1 MTSAGSD
8 NNDMHNFI
16 YVLAAFCSAV
26 VTALLLLPWVL
37 KHAYAGNLYSLRKG
51 SGKSH
56 RGVLR
61 LGGAVLT
68 PSVLIG
74 MTVALVLRNE
84 GEGLDSSFKY
94 TTLLLGCGVMLVYL
108 VGLLDDLFGLSAR
121 LRFCIQLLA
130 ASALPLSDVYINS
143 LYGLMWVHALPVYAG
158 MLLTVIFVVAV
169 INAVNMIDGI
179 DGLVSVYAMMCL
191 VCFGYCF
198 MESGNLIYTYIAAA
212 MTGGLVVFF
221 FFNMQGSLEKHTKT
235 YMGDSGSMM
244 LGFSLAYLAVKFVS
258 DEDSSVLSPQCRVIL
273 CLSLL
278 FVPCMDLCRVVMERL
293 LHGEHPFSSDKRHIH
308 YRLMAAGI
316 FGRVTLFCVM
326 SLIVGLALLNAAM
339 SVYGTSMTWIFAVD
353 VLVYVMFMT
362 WVERRVRIYRNTMLS
377 KGDIRERF
385 RENAMHARKICI
397 LTPRFP
403 VPENGGDVLRI
414 NNIARQLKREGYEL
428 ILVSFEDDG
437 SPQLFEAGRIYDKVY
452 TVHRNRLNSLWQSFL
467 HLLSGRAMQCG
478 YYYSAGYR
486 HLLHTVMEKEQPDL
500 YIAHLLRMMPYL
512 DEAGLHDR
520 SIIEMTDALSKTYSL
535 SAGSKGNWLLKHVYC
550 LERYLIRRTE
560 QYSMMYFPVNV
571 LVSEADADY
580 LKTISPHSAGL
591 VVHTNGVDVVPAP
604 VQDYDHDKIV
614 FVGNM
619 RTLQNQDAV
628 YAFVQDIFPRIQQR
642 IPTAKF
648 YIVGAQPPQD
658 ILELA
663 SEHIIV
669 TGFVDDLTATISDA
683 AVAVAPVRVAA
694 GIQNKVLVAM
704 GCGLPVVLTT
714 LISRAI
720 PELED
725 DCNCIIRD
733 DAATIAD
740 ACIRLMRHPEER
752 NVLAKAGYDMVCRH
766 YGWEEKLHGYVADG
780 VVAGAWQPS
789 QTMLLAETDRT

>member
-1 MTSAGSD
+1 MSGGAASAVLTKDIMG
-8 NNDMHNFI
+8 NFI
-16 YVLAAFCSAV
+16 YVLAAFFSAV
-26 VTALLLLPWVL
+26 ITALLLLPWVL
-37 KHAYAGNLYSLRKG
+37 KRAYARDMYNLRSRAG
-51 SGKSH
+51 ETH
-56 RGVLR
+56 RSVLR
-61 LGGAVLT
+61 LGGTILT

-74 MTVALVLRNE
+74 MTLAMVLRSGN
-84 GEGLDSSFKY
+84 EGLDAGFKY

-108 VGLLDDLFGLSAR
+108 VGLLDDIFGLSAR
-121 LRFCIQLLA
+121 LRFCVQLMAA
-130 ASALPLSDVYINS
+130 ASLPLSDVYFHG
-143 LYGLMWVHALPVYAG
+143 LHGLMGIGTMPACAG
-158 MLLTVIFVVAV
+158 MLLTVLFVVAV

-179 DGLVSVYAMMCL
+179 DGLISVYAMMCL
-191 VCFGYCF
+191 ACFGYCF
-198 MESGNLIYTYIAAA
+198 WEAGNLIYAYIAAA
-212 MTGGLVVFF
+212 MIGGLSVFF
-221 FFNMQGSLEKHTKT
+221 YYNMFGTLEKRTKT

-258 DEDSSVLSPQCRVIL
+258 CEHAGSLSPQWRMLL

-278 FVPCMDLCRVVMERL
+278 FLPCMDLCRVVLERL
-293 LHGEHPFSSDKRHIH
+293 LHGEHPFSPDKRHIH

-316 FGRVTLFCVM
+316 FGRVTLLCVM
-326 SLIVGLALLNAAM
+326 GVVAGIALVNLGLGLSGLPL
-339 SVYGTSMTWIFAVD
+339 TWILAAD
-353 VLVYVMFMT
+353 VLLYVLLMT
-362 WVERRVRIYRNTMLS
+362 VVEHRARVYRNTMAS

-385 RENAMHARKICI
+385 RENAMRARRICI

-452 TVHRNRLNSLWQSFL
+452 TVHRNRLNSLWQSFV

-478 YYYSAGYR
+478 YYYSAAYR
-486 HLLHTVMEKEQPDL
+486 HLLHTVMEKERPDL

-512 DEAGLHDR
+512 DEARLHDR

-535 SAGSKGNWLLKHVYC
+535 SSGSKGNWILKHVYC
-550 LERYLIRRTE
+550 MERCLIRRTE
-560 QYSMMYFPVNV
+560 QYSMMHFPVNV
-571 LVSEADADY
+571 LVSEADAEY
-580 LKTISPHSAGL
+580 LKGISPHSAGL
-591 VVHTNGVDVVPAP
+591 VVHTNGVDVVSSP
-604 VQDYDHDKIV
+604 VSEYDRDKIV

-628 YAFVQDIFPRIQQR
+628 YAFVQDIFPRILRR
-642 IPTAKF
+642 IPSARF
-648 YIVGAQPPQD
+648 YIVGAQPPQEIQD
-658 ILELA
+658 LA
-663 SEHIIV
+663 SEHVIV
-669 TGFVDDLTATISDA
+669 TGFVDDLAATIRDA

-725 DCNCIIRD
+725 DVNCVIRD
-733 DAATIAD
+733 EAATIAD
-740 ACIRLMRHPEER
+740 SCIRLMRRPEER
-752 NVLAKAGYDMVCRH
+752 NAMAMAGYDMVCRC
-766 YGWEEKLHGYVADG
+766 YGWEEKLRGYVAGRNRLRADC
-780 VVAGAWQPS
+780 PS
-789 QTMLLAETDRT
+789 

>member
-1 MTSAGSD
+1 
-8 NNDMHNFI
+8 MHNFI
-16 YVLAAFCSAV
+16 YVLVAFCSAV
-26 VTALLLLPWVL
+26 VTALLILPWVL
-37 KHAYAGNLYSLRKG
+37 RRAYDRDMYNLRKRTDNTG
-51 SGKSH
+51 SGI
-56 RGVLR
+56 LR
-61 LGGAVLT
+61 LGGAILT

-74 MTVALVLRNE
+74 MTLALVLMDEDE
-84 GEGLDSSFKY
+84 GMSPSFKY
-94 TTLLLGCGVMLVYL
+94 TTFLLGCGVMLVYL
-108 VGLLDDLFGLSAR
+108 VGLLDDLFSLSAR
-121 LRFCIQLLA
+121 LRFGVQLLA
-130 ASALPLSDVYINS
+130 AVALPLSDVYFNS
-143 LYGLMWVHALPVYAG
+143 LYGLLGVQALPVYAG
-158 MLLTVIFVVAV
+158 MLLTVLFVVAV

-179 DGLVSVYAMMCL
+179 DGLISTYVMMCL
-191 VCFGYCF
+191 ACFGYCF
-198 MESGNLIYTYIAAA
+198 WESGNLIYTYIAAA
-212 MTGGLVVFF
+212 MVGGLSVFF
-221 FFNMQGSLEKHTKT
+221 FYNMFGSLEKRTKT

-244 LGFSLAYLAVKFVS
+244 LGFSLAYLAVKFIS
-258 DEDSSVLSPQCRVIL
+258 NEHNSVLSPQWRMLL
-273 CLSLL
+273 CMSLL
-278 FVPCMDLCRVVMERL
+278 FVPCMDLCRVTLERL
-293 LHGEHPFSSDKRHIH
+293 LHGEHPFTPDKRHIH

-316 FGRVTLFCVM
+316 FGRMTLLCVM
-326 SLIVGLALLNAAM
+326 SFIVGLALLNAVLG
-339 SVYGTSMTWIFAVD
+339 VYGLGLTWILSVD
-353 VLVYVMFMT
+353 VVLYGLLMVA
-362 WVERRVRIYRNTMLS
+362 VERRARIYRKTMAS
-377 KGDIRERF
+377 RSNIRERF
-385 RENAMHARKICI
+385 CENAMNAHKICI

-403 VPENGGDVLRI
+403 IPENGGDVLRI

-591 VVHTNGVDVVPAP
+591 VVHTNGVDVVPVP

-766 YGWEEKLHGYVADG
+766 YGWEEKLHGYVADRE
-780 VVAGAWQPS
+780 VAGAWQPS
-789 QTMLLAETDRT
+789 QAMLLAETDRT